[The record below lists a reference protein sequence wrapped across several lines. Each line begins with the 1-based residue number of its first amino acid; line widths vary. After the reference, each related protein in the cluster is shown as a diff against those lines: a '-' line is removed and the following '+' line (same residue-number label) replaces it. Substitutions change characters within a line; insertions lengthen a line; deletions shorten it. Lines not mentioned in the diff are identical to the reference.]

1 MKELRDFQPQD
12 IRRVI
17 EQERWYEP
25 LAQVSRTRLT
35 PLQQAVFWGL
45 RVYVVVMAAVV
56 VWAFL
61 HGAAG

>member
-1 MKELRDFQPQD
+1 MKQLRDFQPQD

-25 LAQVSRTRLT
+25 LAQVRRTRLT
-35 PLQQAVFWGL
+35 SLQQTVFWGL
-45 RVYVVVMAAVV
+45 RLYVIVMAAVV

>member
-17 EQERWYEP
+17 EQERWDEP
-25 LAQVSRTRLT
+25 LREVSRTRLT
-35 PLQQAVFWGL
+35 PLQQMVFWGL
-45 RVYVVVMAAVV
+45 RAYVVVMAAVV